1 MYIYCIEEIF
11 IETVWYELIGVK
23 MSQPWHDLAE
33 KTLGT
38 DDTIERTYSC
48 RFTQQ
53 NGYLCL
59 GRKKMVFVSVKGF
72 LRKSYEVLLDF
83 PYNELEEVNLAG
95 RFKIEMLHKGKKL
108 LFETSDISARVVVSG
123 LEDVIKSSPL
133 NPKVLIS
140 GL

>member
-1 MYIYCIEEIF
+1 
-11 IETVWYELIGVK
+11 

-48 RFTQQ
+48 RFMQQ

-59 GRKKMVFVSVKGF
+59 GRKKMVFVSIKGF
-72 LRKSYEVLLDF
+72 LKKSYDVLLEI
-83 PYNELEEVNLAG
+83 PYIELEEIYLAG
-95 RFKIEMLHKGKKL
+95 RFKIDILHKEKKL
-108 LFETSDISARVVVSG
+108 QLETSDISAKVVIKG
-123 LEDVIKSSPL
+123 LEDVLKSSPV

-140 GL
+140 EL